1 MIAISNSKRA
11 RILRYYRYQS
21 AQAEH
26 LAAEARKTVQQ
37 LNHRREA
44 LEQQAAALSRCRDA
58 LAAGPDAGSV
68 TTAGYLDLCRQQM
81 IGLSAD
87 TALAEDAL
95 RSHAQ
100 TTEAAQRILNDRQ
113 KQLQRLDLKQQLIN
127 RNVF

>member
-37 LNHRREA
+37 LHRRREA
-44 LEQQAAALSRCRDA
+44 LEQQAATLSRCRDA
-58 LAAGPDAGSV
+58 LTVSTDAGSV
-68 TTAGYLDLCRQQM
+68 TTAGHLDLCRRQM
-81 IGLSAD
+81 TVLDAG

-127 RNVF
+127 RNVL